1 MIFNKTIEYDFKSL
15 DREFRELILEFS
27 LSMGTEAIR
36 SAIGKNFTKQI
47 VTEEKALSDRLQQDF
62 SLVVVGNF
70 KRGKST
76 LINALL
82 GEEIATTNVTPETVT
97 INEISYGDRLEIEV
111 CLRDGGKI
119 KLEPK
124 ELHSDL
130 LNPIVEQLADK
141 ISHLSIKAP
150 VPWLKGICLV
160 DTPGTGD
167 IFNRFDRRV
176 HHYIQKADA
185 VIVVISA
192 LSPLSSSE
200 QAFLNLSIF
209 PQDFPKLFFVLNM
222 LDFARSNEEAER
234 LLKFTSEKILSV
246 FPQARMFGVS
256 ALDEFSR
263 LKSLPRDLSNTSLI
277 LEKRFQNFRSA
288 LEESILLNR
297 DLIQLS
303 RVASQMEENLRHLQ
317 SSLALLR
324 QAIQSDRVKLGS
336 SIAQCENHSSQ
347 LYANIERHKQEL
359 NIELQRLHSVA
370 KVWLDEF
377 MQRLENEAI
386 AAIPQFKISELQR
399 HYHFFLTDSLRQ
411 ALSQCLDTHQAEA
424 IELVE
429 KTTRSIAKE
438 INSLIPIAKPGRS
451 AIDSSKDNLVELAVT
466 QHWSLLDTVD
476 WILHSFHL
484 NFFVAPLI
492 HLVKESSHSKES
504 LHYQHQLQIA
514 LPELK
519 KASSEQLQ
527 SLYQDLNS
535 RIQEYIDR
543 AYQQE
548 IENSVL
554 ALRQAQE
561 LGDRDEKISN
571 ATHQNLQEALS
582 INSHSLTRLQE
593 FQKKLWSSL

>member
-1 MIFNKTIEYDFKSL
+1 MFNKTIEYDFKSL
-15 DREFRELILEFS
+15 DREFKELILEFS
-27 LSMGTEAIR
+27 LGMEAEKIR
-36 SAIGKNFTKQI
+36 SALGKNFIKQI
-47 VTEEKALSDRLQQDF
+47 IAEKKALSDRLQQDF

-82 GEEIATTNVTPETVT
+82 GEEIVTTNVTPETVT
-97 INEISYGDRLEIEV
+97 INEISYGDRLEIQI
-111 CLRDGGKI
+111 CLLDGGKI

-167 IFNRFDRRV
+167 IFNRFDRQV
-176 HHYIQKADA
+176 HDYLQKADA

-234 LLKFTSEKILSV
+234 LLKFTSDKILSV

-263 LKSLPRDLSNTSLI
+263 LKSLPRDSSKDSQI
-277 LEKRFQNFRSA
+277 LEKRFQSFRSA

-303 RVASQMEENLRHLQ
+303 RVASQMEENLRHWQ

-324 QAIQSDRVKLGS
+324 QALQSDRVDLGKA
-336 SIAQCENHSSQ
+336 IAQCENRSSQ
-347 LYANIERHKQEL
+347 LYANIEQHKQKL
-359 NIELQRLHSVA
+359 SIELQKLYSIA

-377 MQRLENEAI
+377 VQRLENEAI
-386 AAIPQFKISELQR
+386 AAIPRFKISELQR

-411 ALSQCLDTHQAEA
+411 ALSQCLDTHQTEA

-429 KTTRSIAKE
+429 KTTNSIAKE
-438 INSLIPIAKPGRS
+438 IDSLIALDTSNNNFI
-451 AIDSSKDNLVELAVT
+451 ELAVT
-466 QHWSLLDTVD
+466 QNWSLLDTVD

-504 LHYQHQLQIA
+504 LHYQHQLQKA

-519 KASSEQLQ
+519 QALSEQLQ

-535 RIQEYIDR
+535 RIQEYIDTT
-543 AYQQE
+543 YQQE
-548 IENSVL
+548 IENSIL

-571 ATHQNLQEALS
+571 ATHQNLQEASS
-582 INSHSLTRLQE
+582 ITAHSIDRLKA
-593 FQKKLWSSL
+593 FQKQLWSSL